1 MSKIIISQ
9 GEIARTISNPK
20 QLHNHSNNQEDFA
33 MAQKITAINAYRPRI
48 EAGNTVQKY
57 ELIRQLSRATG
68 LNEGTTD
75 LSIKE
80 LRDIII
86 ESLRAG
92 RGVKVDG
99 LGTWL
104 PNIGLDGTFD
114 VQYRMDSFLKTQLN
128 VAGIFTGTIINREN
142 IGKTTEQ
149 LIARW
154 NEEHPDDL
162 VQITN

>member
-1 MSKIIISQ
+1 
-9 GEIARTISNPK
+9 
-20 QLHNHSNNQEDFA
+20 

-48 EAGNTVQKY
+48 EAGNTVQKH

-104 PNIGLDGTFD
+104 PNVGLDGTFD
-114 VQYRMDSFLKTQLN
+114 VQYRMDSFLKNQLN
-128 VAGIFTGTIINREN
+128 ITGIFTGTIINREN
-142 IGKTTEQ
+142 IGKTSED
-149 LIARW
+149 LVAKW
-154 NEEHPDDL
+154 NEEHPDDQ
-162 VQITN
+162 VPVSD